1 MKKFLFYLISIL
13 SWIWQLPQH
22 LVALVILSLNKGVL
36 YSKTIDGIKVY
47 FVKRGVFKCGV
58 SLGNFIIL
66 DQAYDTISEKNLIMT
81 AHHEYGHSKQ
91 SLMFGWLYLLVIGL
105 PSVCN
110 NIYSRIYKKDAKWYY
125 NRYPEN
131 WADKLGNVHRWD

>member
-1 MKKFLFYLISIL
+1 MKIFLTYLIAIL

-22 LVALVILSLNKGVL
+22 LVALVILLLNKRNH
-36 YSKTIDGIKVY
+36 YTRTIDGITVH
-47 FVKRGVFKCGV
+47 FVEHGVFKCGV
-58 SLGNFIIL
+58 SLGKYIIL
-66 DQAYDTISEKNLIMT
+66 HKMFDTVSEKSLTMT

-91 SLMFGWLYLLVIGL
+91 SLMFGWLYLIVIGL
-105 PSVCN
+105 PSACN